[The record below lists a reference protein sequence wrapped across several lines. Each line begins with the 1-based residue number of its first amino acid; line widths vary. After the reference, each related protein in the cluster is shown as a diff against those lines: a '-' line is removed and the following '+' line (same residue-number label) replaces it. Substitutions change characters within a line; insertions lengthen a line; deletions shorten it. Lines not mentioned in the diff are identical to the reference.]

1 MELLLNVVW
10 LLAVGAGAY
19 IGLRRRAERPGWQAV
34 IAFACV
40 ALLIF
45 PVISATDD
53 LHPSFM
59 IVEDATKRLAR
70 GPALFIHIAP
80 AVALL
85 AVLIFPASL
94 QTVSRLRT
102 PAAFAYS
109 VHPGFGRAADGRAPP
124 TGAA

>member
-19 IGLRRRAERPGWQAV
+19 TGLRWRAERPGWQAV
-34 IAFACV
+34 IAFACA

-70 GPALFIHIAP
+70 GPALLIHIAP

-85 AVLIFPASL
+85 AVLIFTPSL
-94 QTVSRLRT
+94 QTVSRLRA
-102 PAAFAYS
+102 PASFACS
-109 VHPGFGRAADGRAPP
+109 AHPGFGRAADGRAPP
-124 TGAA
+124 ACAA